1 MKEIWKDI
9 KGFENYQVSNLG
21 RIKRK
26 GKIMFIKDDKQKRK
40 YYKRYDEL
48 IMKQFKDNVGY
59 YTVTLNCH
67 RKRVHRLVAEAFLKK
82 SKGKNVINHIDCNKL
97 NNCVNNLEFCT
108 YKENSIHASKNGLI
122 NLEPAIE
129 KTSKKVDMFDL
140 KNNYI
145 RTFNSISEAKRYLGI
160 NRYCGSISE
169 VCNGKRNKA
178 KGYIWRYHE

>member
-48 IMKQFKDNVGY
+48 IMKQFEDSVGY

-82 SKGKNVINHIDCNKL
+82 NKREK
-97 NNCVNNLEFCT
+97 C
-108 YKENSIHASKNGLI
+108 YKS
-122 NLEPAIE
+122 
-129 KTSKKVDMFDL
+129 
-140 KNNYI
+140 Y
-145 RTFNSISEAKRYLGI
+145 
-160 NRYCGSISE
+160 
-169 VCNGKRNKA
+169 
-178 KGYIWRYHE
+178 